1 MNAIDVMK
9 YGHLSLMNTV
19 DGLPESEWEKAGV
32 CGVWSV
38 KDIIS
43 HLASYEQL
51 LNEILNT
58 FLGSEPGPTMLK
70 WSDAPEGFNDAEVAA
85 RLEKSASAVLAEYGE
100 IRVKN
105 MASLANIPAEK
116 IREAGTMPW
125 YGNEYA
131 LDDYL
136 VYSFYGHKREHCAQ
150 IAVFRDQINL

>member
-1 MNAIDVMK
+1 
-9 YGHLSLMNTV
+9 
-19 DGLPESEWEKAGV
+19 
-32 CGVWSV
+32 
-38 KDIIS
+38 
-43 HLASYEQL
+43 
-51 LNEILNT
+51 
-58 FLGSEPGPTMLK
+58 
-70 WSDAPEGFNDAEVAA
+70 
-85 RLEKSASAVLAEYGE
+85 
-100 IRVKN
+100 

>member
-1 MNAIDVMK
+1 MNAIDVMQ
-9 YGHLSLMNTV
+9 YGHLSLMNTL

-51 LNEILNT
+51 LNEVLNT
-58 FLGSEPGPTMLK
+58 FLGSEPGPTMLR
-70 WSDAPEGFNDAEVAA
+70 WSDSPEGFNDNEVAD
-85 RLEKSASAVLAEYGE
+85 RLEKSAAAILAEYGE
-100 IRVKN
+100 IRSQN

-125 YGNEYA
+125 YGSEYA